1 MHIYTGKPPPGS
13 RNQWVKRFQGSWL
26 TFVKGCSVP
35 GYFMHVVTCGHLL
48 QDAYTMMPMHADI
61 CRYWDHAYLATRSG
75 AIMKA
80 SNQAN
85 TQAKSGVSGE
95 QRTNLPMCPD
105 VLCLNELSGQTLS
118 CHKQGSCITQNYAT

>member
-1 MHIYTGKPPPGS
+1 
-13 RNQWVKRFQGSWL
+13 
-26 TFVKGCSVP
+26 
-35 GYFMHVVTCGHLL
+35 MHVVTCGHLL

-105 VLCLNELSGQTLS
+105 VLCLNEVSKQTLMQS
-118 CHKQGSCITQNYAT
+118 QARILYHSELRNMNQLVRLVHQGKINARMLPWGQALGRHV